1 MILIRKLRTFS
12 SLSRDQ
18 QFLAFEALVLPLA
31 LQLGFRTIGVARTQ
45 SWLRK
50 WACGKPAPVSGLQ
63 PEAIIHMARRA
74 QGITRRLVGS
84 NGTCLQ
90 RSMTLWAV
98 LARRGIEADLRV
110 GFRRQEGHIEGHAWV
125 EYRGE
130 PVNEAASV
138 VNSYTV
144 TPGQAAFDLWARGVR
159 PA

>member
-1 MILIRKLRTFS
+1 MILIRKLRTFA
-12 SLSRDQ
+12 SLSRDER
-18 QFLAFEALVLPLA
+18 FLALEALVLPLA
-31 LQLGFRTIGVARTQ
+31 LQVGFRAVGVAGTQ
-45 SWLRK
+45 NWLRK
-50 WACGKPAPVSGLQ
+50 WACGKPVPVSELR

-84 NGTCLQ
+84 SGTCLQ

-98 LARRGIEADLRV
+98 LARRGIESELRV

-138 VNSYTV
+138 VNTYTV
-144 TPGQAAFDLWARGVR
+144 TPGQAAFDLWTKGVR
-159 PA
+159 PV